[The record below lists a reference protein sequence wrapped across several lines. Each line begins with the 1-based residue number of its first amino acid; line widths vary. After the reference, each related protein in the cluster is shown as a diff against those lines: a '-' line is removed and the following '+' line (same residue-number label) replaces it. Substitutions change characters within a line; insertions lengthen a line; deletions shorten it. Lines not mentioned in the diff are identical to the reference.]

1 MKKTLVPA
9 ALAALLLT
17 ACGSAATTT
26 VAPGA
31 GGPQVTGTG
40 PVDTTLAIDATA
52 AGDPALAA
60 AYRDAALRDA
70 EATITH
76 GGHLHVIVF
85 GKVADAS
92 ELVLDTDV
100 PTLHESD
107 EMQRGEAEDGV
118 RADLAN
124 GLDATLGL
132 SAAAPQVAARV
143 RASGA
148 SGSMWRGRCGRR
160 SAACGRWCAAAS
172 AIRGRVPRRARR

>member
-1 MKKTLVPA
+1 MKNALLPA
-9 ALAALLLT
+9 ALAAGALLLT
-17 ACGSAATTT
+17 ACGETATTT
-26 VAPGA
+26 VAPGTD
-31 GGPQVTGTG
+31 GPQVTGNG

-52 AGDPALAA
+52 AGDPTLAA

-85 GKVADAS
+85 GAVADAS

-118 RADLAN
+118 RTDLAN

-132 SAAAPQVAARV
+132 NGAAPQIAARV

-148 SGSMWRGRCGRR
+148 SGVDVARAVR
-160 SAACGRWCAAAS
+160 AA
-172 AIRGRVPRRARR
+172 